1 MLKLK
6 QNIGIG
12 VADMQLLFPPYVSKG
27 NRRAVYRFVV
37 GKPEGHNPRSRPRLR
52 WDNTIR
58 MDCSEIGWERLDWID
73 LAQNK
78 NTLRALYTR

>member
-6 QNIGIG
+6 QNFGIG
-12 VADMQLLFPPYVSKG
+12 LAEMQLFIPSYVSKR
-27 NRRAVYRFVV
+27 NRRAVYRFVF
-37 GKPEGHNPRSRPRLR
+37 GKPEGQNSRSRRRLR
-52 WDNTIR
+52 WDNTIT

-78 NTLRALYTR
+78 NTLKALFTR